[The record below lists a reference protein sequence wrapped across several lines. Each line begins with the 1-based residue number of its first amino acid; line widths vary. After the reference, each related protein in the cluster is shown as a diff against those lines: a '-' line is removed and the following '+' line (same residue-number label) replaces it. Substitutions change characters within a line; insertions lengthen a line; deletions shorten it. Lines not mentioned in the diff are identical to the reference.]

1 MDLSTSMRPADRLV
15 ALVNAGFA
23 VLWLWAGRE
32 AAYAQ
37 MIGAVHVA
45 GAALPWL
52 IVHRN
57 GRSRL
62 LSWVRELYPL
72 VLVIV
77 VWTEMGLV
85 REVMHVQGHDVAV
98 AAADVALFGRHLQV
112 VWMPAMPYRWFSE
125 SMFFVYVLYYP
136 AVFLS
141 PVVLLMRRRY
151 DAARDV
157 VFSLSV
163 AYFACYA
170 LYAVFPVDGP
180 SYTMTRYAGPLTEG
194 FFYQLAGGVV
204 HAGDSMGTAFP
215 SSHVIGAVTMAL
227 LAWRWFSWPVA
238 VVFALEAVGVVLST
252 VYTQNHFA
260 IDSLAGLVFAV
271 ATFAFLRPVLRALL
285 SPHERAVVPLLPHFP
300 SVSAEF
306 VTGGER

>member
-1 MDLSTSMRPADRLV
+1 MDLSTPMRPADRLV
-15 ALVNAGFA
+15 ALVNAGLA
-23 VLWLWAGRE
+23 VLWLWAGRD

-37 MIGAVHVA
+37 TIGAAHVA
-45 GAALPWL
+45 GAVLPWL

-57 GRSRL
+57 GSSQL
-62 LSWVRELYPL
+62 LSWMRELYPL

-85 REVMHVQGHDVAV
+85 RDVMHVQGHDAVV
-98 AAADVALFGRHLQV
+98 AAADVALFGRHLQME
-112 VWMPAMPYRWFSE
+112 WMPAMPFQWFSE

-141 PVVLLMRRRY
+141 PVVLLLRRRY
-151 DAARDV
+151 DAVRDV
-157 VFSLSV
+157 VFTLSV

-180 SYTMTRYAGPLTEG
+180 TYTMTRYVGPLTEG
-194 FFYQLAGGVV
+194 FFYQLAIGAV

-227 LAWRWFSWPVA
+227 LAWRWFSRPVA
-238 VVFALEAVGVVLST
+238 VAFALEAVGVVLST

-271 ATFAFLRPVLRALL
+271 ATFALLVPAVRGLL
-285 SPHERAVVPLLPHFP
+285 SSHERAVVPPLPCFP
-300 SVSAEF
+300 SASSAF

>member
-1 MDLSTSMRPADRLV
+1 MDLNTPMRPADRLV
-15 ALVNAGFA
+15 VLVNTGLAA
-23 VLWLWAGRE
+23 LWFWAGRE

-37 MIGAVHVA
+37 MIGAAHVA
-45 GAALPWL
+45 GAVLPWL
-52 IVHRN
+52 FVHRN

-62 LSWVRELYPL
+62 LSWLRELYPL
-72 VLVIV
+72 ILVII
-77 VWTEMGLV
+77 VWTEMGLI
-85 REVMHVQGHDVAV
+85 REVMHVQGNDAVV
-98 AAADVALFGRHLQV
+98 AAADIAVFGRHLQV
-112 VWMPAMPYRWFSE
+112 EWMPAMPYRWFSE
-125 SMFFVYVLYYP
+125 GMFFVYVLYYP

-157 VFSLSV
+157 IFSLSL

-180 SYTMTRYAGPLTEG
+180 TYTMTRYAGPLTEG
-194 FFYQLAGGVV
+194 LFYQLAVGAV
-204 HAGDSMGTAFP
+204 HAADSMGTAFP

-227 LAWRWFSWPVA
+227 LAWRWFSRPVA
-238 VVFALEAVGVVLST
+238 VAFALEAVGVVLST

-271 ATFAFLRPVLRALL
+271 ATFAFLRPVVRGLL
-285 SPHERAVVPLLPHFP
+285 SPHERAVIPPLPRFP
-300 SVSAEF
+300 STSSEF